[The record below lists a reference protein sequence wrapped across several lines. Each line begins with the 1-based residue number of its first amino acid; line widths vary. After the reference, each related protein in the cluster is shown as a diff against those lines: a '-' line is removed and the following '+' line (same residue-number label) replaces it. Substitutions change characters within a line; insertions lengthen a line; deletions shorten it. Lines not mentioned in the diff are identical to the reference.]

1 MENKIKQYRTTL
13 LINGIIALLFG
24 SLSLLL
30 PVPTI
35 KTIVKY
41 FGILLLLG
49 GGTGIYFSIQHMKN
63 DKPYLT
69 SLVTSII
76 SVVMGVVLFFNT
88 RQSLIIF
95 ATIIGIWALVIG
107 AVQLFIA
114 LKLLQKGNY
123 RKALIINS
131 VITLIFGLLLFL
143 NPFGSVIA
151 LVYIVGAIALIIGVI
166 LIFFSFSLKS
176 TE

>member
-13 LINGIIALLFG
+13 LINGVIALLFG
-24 SLSLLL
+24 SLSLFL

-49 GGTGIYFSIQHMKN
+49 GATGIYFSVQHMKN

-69 SLVTSII
+69 SLVTSIV

-123 RKALIINS
+123 RKVLIINS
-131 VITLIFGLLLFL
+131 IATLIFGLLLFL

-151 LVYIVGAIALIIGVI
+151 LVYIVGAIALIIGGL

>member
-24 SLSLLL
+24 ALSLFL
-30 PVPTI
+30 PVTTI
-35 KTIVKY
+35 KTVVKY
-41 FGILLLLG
+41 FGILLFLG
-49 GGTGIYFSIQHMKN
+49 GATGIYFSVQHMKN
-63 DKPYLT
+63 DKPYLQ
-69 SLVTSII
+69 SLIVSIV
-76 SVVMGVVLFFNT
+76 SLVMGVVLFFNT

-123 RKALIINS
+123 RKTLIINS
-131 VITLIFGLLLFL
+131 IITLVFGLLLFL
-143 NPFGSVIA
+143 NPFGSVLF
-151 LVYIVGAIALIIGVI
+151 LVYVVGAFAVVIGGI
-166 LIFFSFSLKS
+166 LLFFSFSLKS
-176 TE
+176 SE

>member
-1 MENKIKQYRTTL
+1 MENKIKQYRTTM

-24 SLSLLL
+24 SLCLFL

-49 GGTGIYFSIQHMKN
+49 GATGIYFSVQHMKN

-69 SLVTSII
+69 SLITSIV

-123 RKALIINS
+123 RKVLLINS
-131 VITLIFGLLLFL
+131 VVTLIFGLLLFL

-151 LVYIVGAIALIIGVI
+151 LVYIVGAIALIIGGI